1 MSVDRPPEASPRPW
15 PYLSWRHGLLLAA
28 HLHSRP
34 SLRRFLMDNAYEP
47 LPYDEIM
54 GRIGELAEGLRAGA
68 TPDTRT
74 QIEELLYLMDA
85 YHRQGLGR
93 LLEMIRSWRG
103 EIFLDA
109 VARDDIAG
117 SFVSRYDLGESQ

>member
-54 GRIGELAEGLRAGA
+54 GRIGELAEAFAQEPLRILA
-68 TPDTRT
+68 P
-74 QIEELLYLMDA
+74 
-85 YHRQGLGR
+85 
-93 LLEMIRSWRG
+93 RSR
-103 EIFLDA
+103 
-109 VARDDIAG
+109 
-117 SFVSRYDLGESQ
+117 SFST

>member
-1 MSVDRPPEASPRPW
+1 
-15 PYLSWRHGLLLAA
+15 
-28 HLHSRP
+28 
-34 SLRRFLMDNAYEP
+34 MDNAYEP